1 MHFICYLLRLLL
13 FPPIYSTNKFIG
25 ADWIIA
31 DIAYR
36 LPTTVQQQ
44 QSSPFPPTDK
54 YLSIET
60 LFRSACTYC
69 QSTPMV
75 TNEPNPPSTTTKNN
89 NRRKKRKDSFPTF
102 CIVISRTITQFREL
116 YSIEGCYF
124 ILGCCCRE
132 VFFLWWHQIWSHHY
146 YLERDKQLAYCCP
159 LQNVLAAFA
168 SSLIWIVLPP
178 SSP

>member
-124 ILGCCCRE
+124 ILGCCCRG
-132 VFFLWWHQIWSHHY
+132 VFFFVMTSDLKPSLLSWKGQTIG
-146 YLERDKQLAYCCP
+146 
-159 LQNVLAAFA
+159 VLLSPTKCA
-168 SSLIWIVLPP
+168 SSFCF
-178 SSP
+178 

>member
-13 FPPIYSTNKFIG
+13 FPPIYSTHKFIG
-25 ADWIIA
+25 PDWIIA

-89 NRRKKRKDSFPTF
+89 NRRKKKERFIPEFLYCNFPNDHA
-102 CIVISRTITQFREL
+102 ISGVIFYWGLLFHFRLLLSWFYFVLTSDLKPSLLSWKGQTI
-116 YSIEGCYF
+116 G
-124 ILGCCCRE
+124 
-132 VFFLWWHQIWSHHY
+132 
-146 YLERDKQLAYCCP
+146 
-159 LQNVLAAFA
+159 VLLSPTKCA
-168 SSLIWIVLPP
+168 SSFCF
-178 SSP
+178 